1 MPTFDGFAEKYD
13 GWFETPLG
21 RYVAAAEKRLVL
33 DLAAPVRGEKM
44 IDIGIGT
51 GFFTIDFLKRG
62 LDITGIDISGE
73 MIAVAQKKGFKNLS
87 LADACHIPY
96 PDEAFTLVLSV
107 TALEFIK
114 EPERAVSEMTRV
126 CKKGGRIVVGT
137 LGAHSLWA
145 LKRNRDVKNSPD
157 SVFHDAHFYT
167 LSELKELAL
176 KFSKRVSVNGAVFA
190 PPYDNALSILTGKI
204 IERPCQDLCPCLGAF
219 LTFRIDKE

>member
-1 MPTFDGFAEKYD
+1 MPTFDDFAEKYD
-13 GWFETPLG
+13 SWFETPLG

-33 DLAAPVRGEKM
+33 DLAAPVQGEKM

-73 MIAVAQKKGFKNLS
+73 MMSVAGKKGFKNLS
-87 LADACHIPY
+87 LGDACDIPY
-96 PDEAFTLVLSV
+96 PDETFSLVLSI

-114 EPERAVSEMTRV
+114 EPEQAVSQMMRV

-137 LGAHSLWA
+137 LGANSLWA
-145 LKRNRDVKNSPD
+145 LKRKREVKNNPD
-157 SVFHDAHFYT
+157 SIFNDAHFYT
-167 LSELKELAL
+167 FSELRELAL
-176 KFSKRVSVNGAVFA
+176 TFGKRVSVKGAVFA

-204 IERPCQDLCPCLGAF
+204 IERPCQCLCPCLGAF
-219 LTFRIDKE
+219 LIFRVEKE